1 MMDEVLFFLR
11 GCFFYSIKTKTKTPS
26 ILFNLV
32 IDPSIHP
39 SIPNSPVVSYQEK
52 QNVLVNT
59 NHYENREGTK
69 QALDATF

>member
-1 MMDEVLFFLR
+1 MRFYFFFEGVFFL
-11 GCFFYSIKTKTKTPS
+11 FYKNKTKTPS

-69 QALDATF
+69 QALDATL